1 MNEMILGIDP
11 GTTHS
16 AAVWWDGENV
26 IDYEYVPNQ
35 EILSEVLNRK
45 NWAEKESLPFYPIA
59 IEMIASY
66 GMPVGAETFETVRW
80 IGRFQEAAIYLGWDE
95 PQLVFRKNIKL
106 HLCGSMRAKD
116 ANVRQALIDRFG
128 APGTK
133 GKPGTLYGI
142 KSHGWAALAVA
153 VTAWDLRQGK

>member
-1 MNEMILGIDP
+1 MSEMILGIDP

-16 AAVWWDGENV
+16 ALVWWDGKAVCWYRYLENATV
-26 IDYEYVPNQ
+26 LSALNPNTPANVC
-35 EILSEVLNRK
+35 SV
-45 NWAEKESLPFYPIA
+45 A

-66 GMPVGAETFETVRW
+66 GMPVGRETFETVRW
-80 IGRFQEAAIYLGWDE
+80 IGRFQQQFVHCGYSE
-95 PQLVFRKNIKL
+95 PELLYRKDIKL

-128 APGTK
+128 PPGTK
-133 GKPGTLYGI
+133 GKPGVLYDI

>member
-1 MNEMILGIDP
+1 MSEMILGIDP

-16 AAVWWDGENV
+16 AAVWWNGEAV
-26 IDYEYVPNQ
+26 ECYEYLENSQLIATLNPNSAPPG
-35 EILSEVLNRK
+35 ILPV
-45 NWAEKESLPFYPIA
+45 A

-66 GMPVGAETFETVRW
+66 GMPVGRETFETVRW
-80 IGRFQEAAIYLGWDE
+80 IGKFQQHIIHCGYSE
-95 PQLVFRKNIKL
+95 PELLYRKDIKL

-133 GKPGTLYGI
+133 GKPGALYGI

-153 VTAWDLRQGK
+153 VTAWDQLHKSE

>member
-1 MNEMILGIDP
+1 MILGIDP

-16 AAVWWDGENV
+16 AAVWWDGDKV
-26 IDYEYVPNQ
+26 LGYEYLENNQLLAALAPTTVPVKVYQ
-35 EILSEVLNRK
+35 V
-45 NWAEKESLPFYPIA
+45 A

-66 GMPVGAETFETVRW
+66 GMPVGRETFETVRW
-80 IGRFQEAAIYLGWDE
+80 IGRFQQHLIYCGYSE
-95 PQLVFRKNIKL
+95 PELLYRKDIKL

-128 APGTK
+128 PPGTK
-133 GKPGTLYGI
+133 GKPGALYGI